1 MMAADFGA
9 VWSWMMEPSS
19 RGRARSLS
27 LVTGASSGIGRA
39 FARQLAAEG
48 YDLVLVARRREQL
61 EVLAKELGESFETQ
75 VELLPG
81 DLTRPEDLRRVEE
94 RLQREPVVD
103 LLVNSAGF
111 GTGRPFLEVAPER
124 IEAEI
129 RLNALATI
137 RLVRAALPGMVARG
151 RGAIIN
157 VSSAMGFQ
165 GNPFFANYGATKA
178 YLTNVTQ
185 ALADEF
191 RGTGVRFQALCP
203 GPVLTEF
210 GEVAGIDDSGFPGF
224 TVLRPE
230 QVVKTSL
237 RALEKGREVCIPGVA
252 MRTTAWLTARLPS
265 SMSRLFYRWFGKRY
279 YLG

>member
-1 MMAADFGA
+1 
-9 VWSWMMEPSS
+9 MEPSS
-19 RGRARSLS
+19 QRRARPLA
-27 LVTGASSGIGRA
+27 LLTGASSGIGRA
-39 FARQLAAEG
+39 FARRLAADE

-61 EVLAKELGESFETQ
+61 EALAKEVGESSEARAE
-75 VELLPG
+75 VLCA
-81 DLTRPEDLRRVEE
+81 DLTEPDELRAVEA

-103 LLVNSAGF
+103 LLVNGAGF
-111 GTGRPFLEVAPER
+111 GTGRPFLEVEPER
-124 IEAEI
+124 IESEI

-137 RLVRAALPGMVARG
+137 RLVRAVLPGMVSRG

-191 RGTGVRFQALCP
+191 RGKGIRFQALCP
-203 GPVLTEF
+203 GPVRTEF
-210 GEVAGIDDSGFPGF
+210 GEVAGIDDGGFPAF

-230 QVVKTSL
+230 QVVNASL
-237 RALEKGREVCIPGVA
+237 RALAKGREVCIPGVA
-252 MRTTAWLTARLPS
+252 MRTTAWLTTRLPTRI
-265 SMSRLFYRWFGKRY
+265 SRLFYRWFGRRY

>member
-1 MMAADFGA
+1 
-9 VWSWMMEPSS
+9 MEPSS
-19 RGRARSLS
+19 RSRARSMG

-39 FARQLAAEG
+39 FAAKLAAKG
-48 YDLVLVARRREQL
+48 YDLVLVSRRREQL
-61 EVLAKELGESFETQ
+61 EMLAKQLGESFEAQ
-75 VELLPG
+75 VELLPA
-81 DLTRPEDLRRVEE
+81 DLTKAEDLRRVEE
-94 RLQREPVVD
+94 RLQREPAVD

-111 GTGRPFLEVAPER
+111 GTGRPFLEMAPDR

-137 RLVRAALPGMVARG
+137 RLVRAALPGMVSRG

-185 ALADEF
+185 ALADEY
-191 RGTGVRFQALCP
+191 RGSGVRFQALCP
-203 GPVLTEF
+203 GPVLTGF
-210 GEVAGIDDSGFPGF
+210 GEVAGIDDGGFPAF

-230 QVVKTSL
+230 QVVKASL
-237 RALEKGREVCIPGVA
+237 RALAKGREICVPGVA

-265 SMSRLFYRWFGKRY
+265 RISRLFYREFGKHF

>member
-1 MMAADFGA
+1 M
-9 VWSWMMEPSS
+9 
-19 RGRARSLS
+19 
-27 LVTGASSGIGRA
+27 
-39 FARQLAAEG
+39 
-48 YDLVLVARRREQL
+48 VARRREQL
-61 EVLAKELGESFETQ
+61 ETLAKQLGGSSEIRAE
-75 VELLPG
+75 VLPANLM
-81 DLTRPEDLRRVEE
+81 DPTDLRTVET
-94 RLQREPVVD
+94 RLRREPGVD

-111 GTGRPFLEVAPER
+111 GTGRPFLEVPSDR

-137 RLVRAALPGMVARG
+137 RLVRAALPGMVSRG
-151 RGAIIN
+151 QGAIIN

-178 YLTNVTQ
+178 YLSNVTQ
-185 ALADEF
+185 ALAEEH

-203 GPVLTEF
+203 GPVRTEF
-210 GEVAGIDDSGFPGF
+210 AEVAGIDGGGFPAF

-230 QVVKTSL
+230 QVVNASL
-237 RALEKGREVCIPGVA
+237 RALSKGRVICIPGVA

-265 SMSRLFYRWFGKRY
+265 WISRLFYREFGKRF

>member
-1 MMAADFGA
+1 
-9 VWSWMMEPSS
+9 MEPSS
-19 RGRARSLS
+19 QRRARPLA

-39 FARQLAAEG
+39 FAQRLAAEG
-48 YDLVLVARRREQL
+48 YDLVLVARRRVQL
-61 EVLAKELGESFETQ
+61 EELAKELGESSGVG
-75 VELLPG
+75 VELLRA
-81 DLTRPEDLRRVEE
+81 DLTEPEE
-94 RLQREPVVD
+94 RGAVEARLQSEPAVD
-103 LLVNSAGF
+103 LLVNGAGF
-111 GTGRPFLEVAPER
+111 GTGRPFLEVEPER
-124 IEAEI
+124 IESEI

-137 RLVRAALPGMVARG
+137 RLVRAALPGMLSRG

-191 RGTGVRFQALCP
+191 RGTGIRFQALCP
-203 GPVLTEF
+203 GPVRTEF
-210 GEVAGIDDSGFPGF
+210 GEVAGIDDGDFPAF

-230 QVVKTSL
+230 QVVNASL
-237 RALEKGREVCIPGVA
+237 RALAKGREVCIPGVA
-252 MRTTAWLTARLPS
+252 MRTTAWLTTRLPS
-265 SMSRLFYRWFGKRY
+265 RVARLFYRWFGRRY

>member
-1 MMAADFGA
+1 
-9 VWSWMMEPSS
+9 
-19 RGRARSLS
+19 
-27 LVTGASSGIGRA
+27 VTGASSGIGRA
-39 FARQLAAEG
+39 FATQLAEEG
-48 YDLVLVARRREQL
+48 HDLVLVARRRGQL
-61 EVLAKELGESFETQ
+61 EEVAKQLAESSAAR
-75 VELLPG
+75 VELLPA
-81 DLTRPEDLRRVEE
+81 DLTRLEDLRRVEE

-111 GTGRPFLEVAPER
+111 GTGRPFLEVEPDR
-124 IEAEI
+124 IEEEI

-137 RLVRAALPGMVARG
+137 RLVRAVLPGMVSRG

-185 ALADEF
+185 ALADEH
-191 RGTGVRFQALCP
+191 RGSGVRFQALCP
-203 GPVLTEF
+203 GPVFTEF
-210 GEVAGIDDSGFPGF
+210 AEVAGIDAGGFPAL

-230 QVVKTSL
+230 QVVKASL
-237 RALEKGREVCIPGVA
+237 RALAKGREMCVPGVA
-252 MRTTAWLTARLPS
+252 MRTTAWLTARLPNS
-265 SMSRLFYRWFGKRY
+265 LSRFFYRWFGKRY

>member
-1 MMAADFGA
+1 
-9 VWSWMMEPSS
+9 MESAS
-19 RGRARSLS
+19 HSRARSLA
-27 LVTGASSGIGRA
+27 LVTGASSGIGKA
-39 FARQLAAEG
+39 FAPRLAAEG

-61 EVLAKELGESFETQ
+61 GVLARQLGESSEVR
-75 VELLPG
+75 VEVLSA
-81 DLTRPEDLRRVEE
+81 DLTRPEDLRTVEA

-111 GTGRPFLEVAPER
+111 GTGRPFLEVTPDR
-124 IEAEI
+124 IDDEI

-137 RLVRAALPGMVARG
+137 RLVRAVLPGMVSRG

-178 YLTNVTQ
+178 YLSNVTQ
-185 ALADEF
+185 ALADEH

-203 GPVLTEF
+203 GPVRTEF
-210 GEVAGIDDSGFPGF
+210 GEVAGIDDGGFPAF

-230 QVVKTSL
+230 QVVDASL
-237 RALEKGREVCIPGVA
+237 RALAKGKEICIPGVA
-252 MRTTAWLTARLPS
+252 MRTTAWLTTRLPS
-265 SMSRLFYRWFGKRY
+265 RISRLFYRQFGKRY

>member
-1 MMAADFGA
+1 
-9 VWSWMMEPSS
+9 MEPSS
-19 RGRARSLS
+19 HSCARSLA

-39 FARQLAAEG
+39 FASQLAAG
-48 YDLVLVARRREQL
+48 GCDLVLVARRRERL
-61 EVLAKELGESFETQ
+61 EVLAKQLGESSKVR
-75 VELLPG
+75 VELLPA
-81 DLTRPEDLRRVEE
+81 DLTRSEDLRTVEA
-94 RLQREPVVD
+94 RLGCDPVVD

-111 GTGRPFLEVAPER
+111 GTGRPFLEVASDR

-137 RLVRAALPGMVARG
+137 RLVRAALPGMVSRG

-178 YLTNVTQ
+178 YLSNVTQ
-185 ALADEF
+185 ALADEH
-191 RGTGVRFQALCP
+191 RATGVRFQALCP
-203 GPVLTEF
+203 GPVRTEF
-210 GEVAGIDDSGFPGF
+210 GGVAGIDDGGFPAC
-224 TVLRPE
+224 TVLSPE
-230 QVVKTSL
+230 QVVNASL
-237 RALEKGREVCIPGVA
+237 RALAKGKEVCIPGAA

-265 SMSRLFYRWFGKRY
+265 WISRLFYREFGRRY

>member
-1 MMAADFGA
+1 
-9 VWSWMMEPSS
+9 MESAS
-19 RGRARSLS
+19 HSRARSLA
-27 LVTGASSGIGRA
+27 LVTGASSGIGKA
-39 FARQLAAEG
+39 FAPRLAAEG

-61 EVLAKELGESFETQ
+61 GVLAKQLGESSDVR
-75 VELLPG
+75 VEVLSA
-81 DLTRPEDLRRVEE
+81 DLTRPEDLRTVEA

-111 GTGRPFLEVAPER
+111 GTGRPFLEVAPDR
-124 IEAEI
+124 IEDEI

-137 RLVRAALPGMVARG
+137 RLVRAALPGMVSRG

-178 YLTNVTQ
+178 YLSNVTQ
-185 ALADEF
+185 ALADEH

-203 GPVLTEF
+203 GPFHTEF
-210 GEVAGIDDSGFPGF
+210 GEVAGIDDGGFPAF

-230 QVVKTSL
+230 QVVNASL
-237 RALEKGREVCIPGVA
+237 RALAKGKEICIPGVA

-265 SMSRLFYRWFGKRY
+265 RISRLFYRQFGKRY

>member
-1 MMAADFGA
+1 MMQ
-9 VWSWMMEPSS
+9 PSS
-19 RGRARSLS
+19 HSPTRPFG

-39 FARQLAAEG
+39 FAAQLAEQG
-48 YDLVLVARRREQL
+48 YDLVLVARRRAQL
-61 EVLAKELGESFETQ
+61 EMLAKQLGESFEAQ
-75 VELLPG
+75 VELLPA

-111 GTGRPFLEVAPER
+111 GTGRAFLEVEPDR
-124 IEAEI
+124 IEEEI

-137 RLVRAALPGMVARG
+137 RLIRAVLPGMVSRG

-157 VSSAMGFQ
+157 VSSAMSFQ

-185 ALADEF
+185 ALAGEH
-191 RGTGVRFQALCP
+191 RGSGVRFQALCP
-203 GPVLTEF
+203 GPVFTEF
-210 GEVAGIDDSGFPGF
+210 AEVAGIDDDGFPAF

-230 QVVKTSL
+230 QVVKASL
-237 RALEKGREVCIPGVA
+237 RALAKGREICVPGAA
-252 MRTTAWLTARLPS
+252 MRTTAWITTRLPRFV
-265 SMSRLFYRWFGKRY
+265 SRFFYRWFGKRY

>member
-1 MMAADFGA
+1 
-9 VWSWMMEPSS
+9 MEPSS
-19 RGRARSLS
+19 HPHARSPG
-27 LVTGASSGIGRA
+27 LVTGASSGIGKA
-39 FARQLAAEG
+39 FAAQLAAEG
-48 YDLVLVARRREQL
+48 HDLVLVARRREQL
-61 EVLAKELGESFETQ
+61 EALAKQLGESFQ
-75 VELLPG
+75 VRVEPMPA

-94 RLQREPVVD
+94 RLQRAPVVD

-111 GTGRPFLEVAPER
+111 GTGQPFLEVEPDR
-124 IEAEI
+124 IESEI

-137 RLVRAALPGMVARG
+137 RLVRAVLPGMVSRG

-185 ALADEF
+185 ALADEY
-191 RGTGVRFQALCP
+191 RGSGVRFQALCP

-210 GEVAGIDDSGFPGF
+210 GEVAGINDGGFPAF

-237 RALEKGREVCIPGVA
+237 RALAKGREICVPGVA
-252 MRTTAWLTARLPS
+252 MRTTAWITARLPS
-265 SMSRLFYRWFGKRY
+265 RISRLFYREFGKHF